1 MDKVP
6 LEYWSVIQRLKN
18 KSIFYNDRN
27 AKQNFDDFA
36 FTGLN
41 NFDFYTS
48 EFFIH
53 GFEDYVKDVI

>member
-1 MDKVP
+1 MLFND
-6 LEYWSVIQRLKN
+6 LKTN
-18 KSIFYNDRN
+18 QFFTMIEM
-27 AKQNFDDFA
+27 QNFDDFA